1 VALGVKVE
9 GKTPKEITAEI
20 SEGKWDAK
28 FE

>member
-20 SEGKWDAK
+20 NEGKWDQK
-28 FE
+28 FQ

>member
-20 SEGKWDAK
+20 NEGKWDEK
-28 FE
+28 LQ